1 MADTDLFDSAE
12 ERTASSVHAPLAE
25 RMRPKLLADMVGQ
38 SHILGEGKP
47 LRRLIERDILT
58 SLIFHGPPGT
68 GKSTLAAIIAERTDC
83 AYLRINAVLSNV
95 AELREAIRTGEKNLR
110 AGKKTILFIDEIHRF
125 NKGQQ
130 DALLP
135 SLEAGTVI
143 LIGSTTQN
151 PYFYLTNALLSRVML
166 FPFKE
171 LSHDDVRASV
181 TRAIAHLD
189 GLGKERIVIDEA
201 AIDAIVHAALG
212 DVRKALTYL
221 EFAFLASVMDDE
233 RGNAVTADIVA
244 EVVQKKALR
253 YDRDGD
259 EHYDVISAFIKSVR
273 GSDAD
278 AALHYLAR
286 MIESGEDPRFI
297 ARRLSILAAEDIG
310 LADPNA
316 LTVAASAFTLVDLV
330 GMPEA
335 SLMLSE
341 CTLYLALS
349 PKSNSAYLAVNKAL
363 ADVREGDVPPVP
375 DHLRDSHSS
384 EREHPGGYKYPH
396 DFPYHIVGQRYRTKE
411 APYYEPADIG
421 FEKELKKRFEWIM
434 KQLNN
439 G

>member
-1 MADTDLFDSAE
+1 
-12 ERTASSVHAPLAE
+12 
-25 RMRPKLLADMVGQ
+25 MRPRTLADMAGQ

-68 GKSTLAAIIAERTDC
+68 GKSTLAAIIAERTHC

-95 AELREAIRTGEKNLR
+95 AELRDAIRTGEKNLR

-166 FPFKE
+166 FAFKE
-171 LSHDDVRASV
+171 LSDDDVRSSV
-181 TRAIAHLD
+181 MRAISHAD
-189 GLGKERIVIDEA
+189 GLGNEKV
-201 AIDAIVHAALG
+201 AIDDDAVTAIVKAALG

-221 EFAFLASVMDDE
+221 EFAFLASVMDED
-233 RGNAVTADIVA
+233 RGTAVTRDIVS

-259 EHYDVISAFIKSVR
+259 EHYDVISAFIKSIR
-273 GSDAD
+273 GSDPH
-278 AALHYLAR
+278 AAVHYLAR
-286 MIESGEDPRFI
+286 MLESGEDPRFI

-335 SLMLSE
+335 SLILSE
-341 CTLYLALS
+341 CALYLALS
-349 PKSNSAYLAVNKAL
+349 PKSNSAYRAINKAL
-363 ADVREGDVPPVP
+363 TEVRAGDVPAVP
-375 DHLRDSHSS
+375 NYLKDSHSS
-384 EREHPGGYKYPH
+384 ERDKNGPGEYKYPH
-396 DFPYHIVGQRYRTKE
+396 NFPYHIVAQEYLSKN
-411 APYYEPADIG
+411 ASYYDPADIG
-421 FEKELKKRFEWIM
+421 FEKELKKRYEWIM
-434 KQLNN
+434 KQLK
-439 G
+439 GG